1 VFSRKT
7 TFYGKIFYTFG
18 SKSYVLGVNN
28 LKRVVVKRLDSLEEY
43 IWYSNEPSR
52 FRFIKIRVTKKKKDG
67 KLLGAGI
74 LVQEFFD
81 RSRLTKIA
89 TLIREKEDWV
99 VRIEG
104 ILVKAEEM
112 EVRISPHTGLILE
125 ERPLV
130 VVFLPP
136 SS

>member
-1 VFSRKT
+1 MNKGRVF
-7 TFYGKIFYTFG
+7 I
-18 SKSYVLGVNN
+18 
-28 LKRVVVKRLDSLEEY
+28 KRLEELERY
-43 IWYSNEPSR
+43 FWYSSDPKR
-52 FRFIKIRVTKKKKDG
+52 FEFIQIRVTKKKKDG
-67 KLLGAGI
+67 ELLGAGI

-130 VVFLPP
+130 VVFLP
-136 SS
+136 SSP